1 MNRLQ
6 AVKRIVLADNTQC
19 NAFREQIDVLLSL
32 LDHPEALVTDL
43 SDLGDFL
50 GEDPDGT
57 EKIMELNDMFA
68 CRATRR
74 TKLWEV
80 AKAMEAI
87 ENVGITINENED

>member
-1 MNRLQ
+1 MKLTAER
-6 AVKRIVLADNTQC
+6 VFLADTTQC
-19 NAFREQIDVLLSL
+19 NAFREQLDTLLNL
-32 LDHPEALVTDL
+32 LGHPEALVTDL

-57 EKIMELNDMFA
+57 DKIAELNDMFA
-68 CRATRR
+68 CRANRR

-87 ENVGITINENED
+87 ETTFNESED